1 MNERGTM
8 YTVMLVVTLLTGEVN
23 STPQISYKSL
33 EACEAVQQYYRIAAN
48 KVIWNDGEFS
58 SKVKKVDIVCTKQQ
72 NKGDYL

>member
-1 MNERGTM
+1 M

-48 KVIWNDGEFS
+48 KVIWEDGEFA
-58 SKVKKVDIVCTKQQ
+58 SKVKKVEVSCLKQES
-72 NKGDYL
+72 NVVI

>member
-1 MNERGTM
+1 M

-48 KVIWNDGEFS
+48 KVIWEDDEFA
-58 SKVKKVDIVCTKQQ
+58 SKVKKVEVSCLKQES
-72 NKGDYL
+72 NVVI

>member
-1 MNERGTM
+1 M

-48 KVIWNDGEFS
+48 KVIWNDCEFA
-58 SKVKKVDIVCTKQQ
+58 SKVEKVEVSCLKQES
-72 NKGDYL
+72 NVVI

>member
-1 MNERGTM
+1 M

-48 KVIWNDGEFS
+48 KAIWNDDDFALQAE
-58 SKVKKVDIVCTKQQ
+58 KVEVSCVKQES
-72 NKGDYL
+72 NVVI

>member
-1 MNERGTM
+1 M

-48 KVIWNDGEFS
+48 KVIWNDGEFT
-58 SKVKKVDIVCTKQQ
+58 SKVKKVDVVCTKQQ
-72 NKGDYL
+72 NKGEYL

>member
-48 KVIWNDGEFS
+48 KVIWNDGAFS
-58 SKVKKVDIVCTKQQ
+58 SKVKKVEVSCLKQET
-72 NKGDYL
+72 NVVI

>member
-1 MNERGTM
+1 M

-48 KVIWNDGEFS
+48 KVIWEDGELA
-58 SKVKKVDIVCTKQQ
+58 SKVKKVDVVCTKQQ
-72 NKGDYL
+72 NKGEYL

>member
-1 MNERGTM
+1 M

-48 KVIWNDGEFS
+48 RIIWEDNTLS
-58 SKVKKVDIVCTKQQ
+58 HQVKTVDIVCTKQQ
-72 NKGDYL
+72 NKGEKDEF

>member
-1 MNERGTM
+1 
-8 YTVMLVVTLLTGEVN
+8 MLVVTLLTGEVN

-48 KVIWNDGEFS
+48 KVIWEDSEFA

-72 NKGDYL
+72 NKGEYL